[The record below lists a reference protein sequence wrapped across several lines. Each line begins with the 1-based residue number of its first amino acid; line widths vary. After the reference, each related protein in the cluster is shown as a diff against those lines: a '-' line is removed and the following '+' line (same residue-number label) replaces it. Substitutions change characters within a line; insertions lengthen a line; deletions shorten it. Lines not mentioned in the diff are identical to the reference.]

1 MQIAYS
7 LIIACAGICMTQ
19 AEFETIANGIQALQ
33 VQLNQAEEKARY
45 WEKKY
50 KDEKKK
56 ICT

>member
-1 MQIAYS
+1 
-7 LIIACAGICMTQ
+7 MTQ
-19 AEFETIANGIQALQ
+19 AEFETIANGIQTLQ